1 MATYGTTVRRGLP
14 RRAGGDAWPAAA
26 TVADGVLD
34 AAIAPRADEVSEA
47 VAAVVSSSVG
57 ASDGV
62 VLDTSSAVDTAG
74 VGSAESHGATAEADV
89 APSVASTVVE
99 SAAAGSAAPGAAL
112 AETRP
117 VFPARLRQGLPRTA
131 AGEPWPPADVVAAVA
146 AAAAPTNTPG
156 TAGTAVTP
164 GASDAAD
171 PSRIAVAADAAGTPA
186 SGRTVAVRRGLPRT
200 ADGEPWPQVAAATVS
215 GAEPGSTPVQA
226 ATSVVADVPTP
237 TAAAA
242 PAAASAGAVV
252 AASAFSGQDLR
263 RGLPRAEDGEPWPPA
278 GVVVAA
284 TPVATP
290 VVTDT
295 VAVSAPPA
303 TTAPDTVVSASVV
316 PVVSV
321 AAPATAVAEIRSP
334 LPFPRTVRPG
344 RYAFVHPEK
353 IEPRRIGAFTRA
365 QWAGIVIVGG
375 GALLALAYFAVF
387 FTRFLVS
394 LDPIAD
400 FLHTYPGEYDLPE
413 GATPGFPAWAQWQ
426 HFFNIFLMVLIIR
439 SGLGVRRERRPDAFW
454 RARWSKDAKQKIS
467 LTLWFH
473 QSLDILWLVNGLVF
487 VVLLFASG
495 HWMRI
500 VPTSWEVLPNALSA
514 AIQYVSLD
522 WPTEHGWVNYNSL
535 QQIMYFLTVF
545 VAAPLAAI
553 TGVRMSGIWP
563 KNAKALNKAYPV
575 EIARA
580 IHFPVM
586 LYFVIFIVI
595 HVVLVF
601 ATGALRNLNHMFG
614 GTDEVNW
621 NGFWIFFAGM
631 VVIVGAV
638 AAARTIVLAPIA
650 KLFGTVTQ
658 R

>member
-14 RRAGGDAWPAAA
+14 RRAGGDAWPAEA

-34 AAIAPRADEVSEA
+34 AALAPRADEVSEA
-47 VAAVVSSSVG
+47 VAVSGDAGIVV
-57 ASDGV
+57 GV
-62 VLDTSSAVDTAG
+62 VPEAGSTAGVADVASPLPHGDTAG
-74 VGSAESHGATAEADV
+74 A
-89 APSVASTVVE
+89 APVE
-99 SAAAGSAAPGAAL
+99 SAVPGSAVSRAVPAGTQPG
-112 AETRP
+112 
-117 VFPARLRQGLPRTA
+117 FPARIRQGLPRTA
-131 AGEPWPPADVVAAVA
+131 AGEPWPPADVVATVA
-146 AAAAPTNTPG
+146 AAAAAESSSTPG
-156 TAGTAVTP
+156 STDTSVTSA
-164 GASDAAD
+164 ASNPAAA
-171 PSRIAVAADAAGTPA
+171 PAAAGR
-186 SGRTVAVRRGLPRT
+186 SVAVRRGLPRT
-200 ADGEPWPQVAAATVS
+200 ADGEPWPQVTAATVSAAAPGSTSVPDAASTTADVATPAAATV
-215 GAEPGSTPVQA
+215 P
-226 ATSVVADVPTP
+226 
-237 TAAAA
+237 AAA
-242 PAAASAGAVV
+242 PAGAAA
-252 AASAFSGQDLR
+252 AASAFMGQDLR
-263 RGLPRAEDGEPWPPA
+263 RGLPRTEEGEPWPPA
-278 GVVVAA
+278 GVVVAVV
-284 TPVATP
+284 PVAAP
-290 VVTDT
+290 VVAETP
-295 VAVSAPPA
+295 AP
-303 TTAPDTVVSASVV
+303 TTAPVASASATAAASV
-316 PVVSV
+316 PAAVTSAPV
-321 AAPATAVAEIRSP
+321 ASATAPSTAVAEIRPP

-344 RYAFVHPEK
+344 QYAFAHPEK
-353 IEPRRIGAFTRA
+353 AEPRRIGAFTRA

-387 FTRFLVS
+387 VTRFLVS

-400 FLHTYPGEYDLPE
+400 FLQTYPGEYDLPE

-500 VPTSWEVLPNALSA
+500 VPTSWEVFPNALSA
-514 AIQYVSLD
+514 GIQYVSLD

-638 AAARTIVLAPIA
+638 AASRTIVLAPIA

>member
-1 MATYGTTVRRGLP
+1 M
-14 RRAGGDAWPAAA
+14 
-26 TVADGVLD
+26 
-34 AAIAPRADEVSEA
+34 
-47 VAAVVSSSVG
+47 
-57 ASDGV
+57 
-62 VLDTSSAVDTAG
+62 
-74 VGSAESHGATAEADV
+74 
-89 APSVASTVVE
+89 
-99 SAAAGSAAPGAAL
+99 
-112 AETRP
+112 
-117 VFPARLRQGLPRTA
+117 
-131 AGEPWPPADVVAAVA
+131 
-146 AAAAPTNTPG
+146 
-156 TAGTAVTP
+156 
-164 GASDAAD
+164 
-171 PSRIAVAADAAGTPA
+171 
-186 SGRTVAVRRGLPRT
+186 
-200 ADGEPWPQVAAATVS
+200 
-215 GAEPGSTPVQA
+215 
-226 ATSVVADVPTP
+226 
-237 TAAAA
+237 
-242 PAAASAGAVV
+242 
-252 AASAFSGQDLR
+252 
-263 RGLPRAEDGEPWPPA
+263 
-278 GVVVAA
+278 
-284 TPVATP
+284 
-290 VVTDT
+290 
-295 VAVSAPPA
+295 
-303 TTAPDTVVSASVV
+303 
-316 PVVSV
+316 
-321 AAPATAVAEIRSP
+321 AEIHPP

-353 IEPRRIGAFTRA
+353 VEPRRIGAFTRA

-387 FTRFLVS
+387 FARFLVS

-400 FLHTYPGEYDLPE
+400 FLRTYPGEYDLPE

-514 AIQYVSLD
+514 AIKYVSLD

-535 QQIMYFLTVF
+535 QQIMYFVTVF

-621 NGFWIFFAGM
+621 AGFWIFFAGM
-631 VVIVGAV
+631 VVVVGAV
-638 AAARTIVLAPIA
+638 AASRTIVLAPIA